1 VRKRFIKTKRQG
13 FNVRID
19 SEKKRFKNFG
29 GILMVDKNDR
39 SSEIIVKSLPTKAA
53 EPAALGLFG
62 LAVAT
67 LVLGAADL
75 GLTSSAKSLIIPW
88 VLFFGATA
96 QLIAGFM
103 DFKRNNI
110 FGATVFSVYAMT
122 MYSIALTL
130 FIVIFTGVTFDIS
143 HYGFGL
149 IAILIFSII
158 ATVASLMTNKLLFAI
173 LIAVDLAVVSLIPH
187 YLYGYPPTAA
197 GIFLMLTSALSFYSA
212 AAVLF
217 NSMAGK
223 TVLPLGKPI
232 LNTKKD

>member
-1 VRKRFIKTKRQG
+1 
-13 FNVRID
+13 
-19 SEKKRFKNFG
+19 
-29 GILMVDKNDR
+29 MADKNDK
-39 SSEIIVKSLPTKAA
+39 SSEIIVRSLPTKAA

-75 GLTSSAKSLIIPW
+75 GLTSSAYKSLMIPW

-130 FIVIFTGVTFDIS
+130 FIVIFTGVDVNIS

-173 LIAVDLAVVSLIPH
+173 LIAVDLAVISLIPH

-212 AAVLF
+212 AAVLL
-217 NSMAGK
+217 NGMAGK
-223 TVLPLGKPI
+223 TVLPMGKPI
-232 LNTKKD
+232 LSTKKE

>member
-1 VRKRFIKTKRQG
+1 
-13 FNVRID
+13 
-19 SEKKRFKNFG
+19 
-29 GILMVDKNDR
+29 MVDKNDK

-75 GLTSSAKSLIIPW
+75 GLTSSAYKSLMIPW

-158 ATVASLMTNKLLFAI
+158 ATIASLMTNKLLFAI
-173 LIAVDLAVVSLIPH
+173 LIAVDLAVISLIPH
-187 YLYGYPPTAA
+187 YLYGYPPTSA

-212 AAVLF
+212 AAVLL

-232 LNTKKD
+232 LNAKKD

>member
-1 VRKRFIKTKRQG
+1 
-13 FNVRID
+13 
-19 SEKKRFKNFG
+19 
-29 GILMVDKNDR
+29 MVDKNDK
-39 SSEIIVKSLPTKAA
+39 SSEIIVKSLPTKVA

-75 GLTSSAKSLIIPW
+75 GLTSSALKSLIIPW

-130 FIVIFTGVTFDIS
+130 FIVIFNKDIKFDIS

-158 ATVASLMTNKLLFAI
+158 ATIASLMANKLLFAI
-173 LIAVDLAVVSLIPH
+173 LIAVDLAVISLIPH
-187 YLYGYPPTAA
+187 YLYEYPPTAA

-212 AAVLF
+212 AAVLL
-217 NSMAGK
+217 NGMAGK
-223 TVLPLGKPI
+223 TVLPMGKPI
-232 LNTKKD
+232 LNIKKD